1 MKSDEEKFLEAMKII
16 LGPHRKI
23 GVCDDCGLY
32 RLIQLNEEGEPKK
45 GQKFCPECGKPW
57 RM

>member
-32 RLIQLNEEGEPKK
+32 RLIEIKDGEPIEEH
-45 GQKFCPECGKPW
+45 KFCPECGKPW

>member
-1 MKSDEEKFLEAMKII
+1 MKEEKFFLEAMKII

-32 RLIQLNEEGEPKK
+32 RLIEIKDGEPIEEH
-45 GQKFCPECGKPW
+45 KFCPECGKPW